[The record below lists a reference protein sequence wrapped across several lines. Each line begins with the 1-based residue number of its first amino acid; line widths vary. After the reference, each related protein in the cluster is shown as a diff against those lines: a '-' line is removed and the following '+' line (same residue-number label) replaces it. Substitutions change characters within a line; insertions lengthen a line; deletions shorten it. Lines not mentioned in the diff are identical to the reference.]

1 MGQGD
6 PRPPPPPFCGLL
18 NISAL
23 HVQCGIQAFD
33 KFKHPKCTRLHLGF
47 LKSYWAITSISKIF
61 PQEHAH
67 EISAKSAPFAL
78 SRHIATV
85 YYISRPPLSQNP
97 PSAVGVAT
105 LLQFT
110 SAETHLRKTANYPLE
125 WKCRIIAISYLICF
139 PGAVGS
145 FLDNAQVSL
154 PGIVACNH
162 MKSVAYFTASISNVC
177 TMTAFPCG
185 SWRDFQKGKCLS
197 CEGACPQMGYNADQY
212 RTNKTILAFL
222 TTDENEPFCGMSV

>member
-1 MGQGD
+1 MRTKF
-6 PRPPPPPFCGLL
+6 PRKVRR
-18 NISAL
+18 SHYRA
-23 HVQCGIQAFD
+23 
-33 KFKHPKCTRLHLGF
+33 
-47 LKSYWAITSISKIF
+47 
-61 PQEHAH
+61 
-67 EISAKSAPFAL
+67 
-78 SRHIATV
+78 HIATV

-97 PSAVGVAT
+97 PSALGVAT

-110 SAETHLRKTANYPLE
+110 SAETHLRKTANYPLK